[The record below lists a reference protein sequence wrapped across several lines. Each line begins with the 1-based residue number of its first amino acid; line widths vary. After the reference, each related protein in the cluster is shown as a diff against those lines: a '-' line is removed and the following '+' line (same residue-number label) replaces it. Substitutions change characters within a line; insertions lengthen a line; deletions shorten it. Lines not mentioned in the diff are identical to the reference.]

1 MMIRFTLL
9 PLALICAL
17 AIACSDDDGAGNGG
31 PTEAPGIDQPIG
43 GITRLPGGTA
53 IPSDL
58 RTLASLGCA
67 DETLTLVTERE
78 TLTAA
83 MPCDRMLPE
92 SITARFVGKEVAIR
106 YDDDRLIVES
116 TTEGTMEFPSD
127 RPAVTGT
134 Q

>member
-1 MMIRFTLL
+1 MTRIALL
-9 PLALICAL
+9 SLALLCAF
-17 AIACSDDDGAGNGG
+17 AIACSDDGGDNAG
-31 PTEAPGIDQPIG
+31 PTESPNIDQPIG

-58 RTLASLGCA
+58 RTFVSIACA
-67 DETLTLVTERE
+67 EETLTLVTDRE

-92 SITARFVGKEVAIR
+92 SITARFVGKDIAIR
-106 YDDDRLIVES
+106 YEDDRLIVES
-116 TTEGTMEFPSD
+116 ATEGTMEFPSE
-127 RPAVTGT
+127 RPAVSGA